1 MLGYLASGVVGF
13 FIGVILS
20 CVLLSKRGLE
30 AYQKVQ
36 DGVSTGAG
44 SVKTNFEAAKAVY
57 RATIDEY
64 ENGTD
69 EDDAEEAETESE
81 EAEEE

>member
-1 MLGYLASGVVGF
+1 MY
-13 FIGVILS
+13 
-20 CVLLSKRGLE
+20 KR
-30 AYQKVQ
+30 QVQ

-81 EAEEE
+81 GAEEE

>member
-30 AYQKVQ
+30 VYQKVQ

-44 SVKTNFEAAKAVY
+44 NVKTNFEAAKAVY

-81 EAEEE
+81 GAEEE

>member
-1 MLGYLASGVVGF
+1 MALY
-13 FIGVILS
+13 
-20 CVLLSKRGLE
+20 
-30 AYQKVQ
+30 
-36 DGVSTGAG
+36 DGD
-44 SVKTNFEAAKAVY
+44 FEAAKAVY

-81 EAEEE
+81 GAEEE

>member
-44 SVKTNFEAAKAVY
+44 SVKNFEAAKAVY

-81 EAEEE
+81 GAEEE

>member
-1 MLGYLASGVVGF
+1 M
-13 FIGVILS
+13 
-20 CVLLSKRGLE
+20 
-30 AYQKVQ
+30 Q

-44 SVKTNFEAAKAVY
+44 NVKTNFEAAKAVY

-81 EAEEE
+81 GAEEE